1 MKLGVSLSGMCQQ
14 PIGVDM
20 KQNFKNIGTYA
31 QKVQKLGFE
40 VVNRIFDNQVKLFA
54 NRTTFQQEL
63 DNMDHYGISVR
74 SESNTVLAEK
84 GDGALVLYF
93 HSTIAGASQHS
104 KIEVYGSEGVIVR
117 GLFYL

>member
-1 MKLGVSLSGMCQQ
+1 
-14 PIGVDM
+14 
-20 KQNFKNIGTYA
+20 
-31 QKVQKLGFE
+31 
-40 VVNRIFDNQVKLFA
+40 
-54 NRTTFQQEL
+54 
-63 DNMDHYGISVR
+63 MDHYGISVR